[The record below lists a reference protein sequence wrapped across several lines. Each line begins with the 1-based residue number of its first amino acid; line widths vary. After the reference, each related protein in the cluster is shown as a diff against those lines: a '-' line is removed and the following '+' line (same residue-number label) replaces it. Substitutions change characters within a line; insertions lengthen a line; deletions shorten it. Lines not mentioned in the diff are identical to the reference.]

1 VPIHKTYTAIINE
14 LLTDPQVTEGHRF
27 GVPVLKINV
36 CEWLQSNERIRWRDN
51 FIALNAN

>member
-27 GVPVLKINV
+27 GVAVLKINV